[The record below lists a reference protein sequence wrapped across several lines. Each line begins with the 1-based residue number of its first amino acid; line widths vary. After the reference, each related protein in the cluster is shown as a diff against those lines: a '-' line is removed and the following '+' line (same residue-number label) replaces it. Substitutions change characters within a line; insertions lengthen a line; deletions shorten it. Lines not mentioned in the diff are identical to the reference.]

1 MTAPQT
7 GPAAPARP
15 TWGALLPL
23 CLTVFAVLVH
33 ASAIGPLAKAIAR
46 DLGTTVP
53 LIGQV
58 STLLLATMAVAGLLA
73 GPLADHFGHC
83 RVILLGLGL
92 LGLSAAVMGLAPA
105 YPALLG
111 GALIAG
117 IGAPIVGVA
126 FAVAAARYA
135 GEARRAALSRV
146 QAVQTAGSI
155 LGAPLLTAVAAAT
168 AWRGAY
174 VVVLAA
180 YLLAG
185 VLVARRLAR
194 DPRPVGHFTART
206 VLAAYRPL
214 LGDRGMLAL
223 YGASTLRALG
233 WVGPFTYLGAL
244 YAERHGLALGQIGLA
259 YMVASVGMLAGNLAA
274 GRWLGRVDLR
284 RAFAATTAL
293 LALCWAAVFA
303 LPLATPQVVALATVA
318 AFASGIGWI
327 ALTTLLA
334 AETPAGPGTTL
345 TLNGSAFALG
355 AALGSAA
362 GGLLIGLGGYALLGV
377 ALPLATLVAALL
389 VWRPR
394 LRLRAL
400 PEQGEPAVLALAAD
414 DGERQLG

>member
-1 MTAPQT
+1 MTPPAT
-7 GPAAPARP
+7 GPDAPARA

-23 CLTVFAVLVH
+23 CLTVFAVMVH
-33 ASAIGPLAKAIAR
+33 ASAIGPFAKEIAR

-58 STLLLATMAVAGLLA
+58 STLLLGTMALAGLLV
-73 GPLADHFGHC
+73 GPLADHYGHR

-92 LGLSAAVMGLAPA
+92 LGLSAAIMGLAPA
-105 YPALLG
+105 YPALLA
-111 GALIAG
+111 GALVAG
-117 IGAPIVGVA
+117 AGAPILAGA

-135 GEARRAALSRV
+135 GDARRAALSRV
-146 QAVQTAGSI
+146 QATQTAGSI
-155 LGAPLLTAVAAAT
+155 LGAPLLTAIAAAT
-168 AWRGAY
+168 LWRGAY

-185 VLVARRLAR
+185 ALIARCLAR
-194 DPRPVGHFTART
+194 VPRPVGRFTPRT

-214 LGDRGMLAL
+214 LHDRGMLAL

-233 WVGPFTYLGAL
+233 WLGPFTYLGAF

-259 YMVASVGMLAGNLAA
+259 YMVASGGMFAGNLAA
-274 GRWLGRVDLR
+274 GRWLGGVDLR
-284 RAFAATTAL
+284 RAFAATTAI
-293 LALCWAAVFA
+293 LALCWAAVFT
-303 LPLATPQVVALATVA
+303 LPLATPQVVAVATVA

-334 AETPAGPGTTL
+334 AETPAAAGTTL

-355 AALGSAA
+355 SALGSAA

-377 ALPLATLVAALL
+377 VLPLATLGAALL
-389 VWRPR
+389 AWRPR
-394 LRLRAL
+394 RRRRAL
-400 PEQGEPAVLALAAD
+400 PEQGEPPCSPSRRTMAS
-414 DGERQLG
+414 GN

>member
-1 MTAPQT
+1 
-7 GPAAPARP
+7 
-15 TWGALLPL
+15 
-23 CLTVFAVLVH
+23 VLVH

-58 STLLLATMAVAGLLA
+58 STLLLGTMAAAGLLV
-73 GPLADHFGHC
+73 GPLADHYGHR

-105 YPALLG
+105 YPALLV

-135 GEARRAALSRV
+135 GAARRTALSRV
-146 QAVQTAGSI
+146 QATQTAGSI

-185 VLVARRLAR
+185 ALVARRLAR
-194 DPRPVGHFTART
+194 DPRPVGRFTART

-233 WVGPFTYLGAL
+233 WMGPFTYLGAF
-244 YAERHGLALGQIGLA
+244 YAERHGLALGPIGLA
-259 YMVASVGMLAGNLAA
+259 YMVASVGMLTGNLAA

-293 LALCWAAVFA
+293 LALCWAAVFT
-303 LPLATPQVVALATVA
+303 LPLATPPVVALATVA
-318 AFASGIGWI
+318 SFASGIGWI

-334 AETPAGPGTTL
+334 AETPVGAGTTL

-355 AALGSAA
+355 SALGSAA
-362 GGLLIGLGGYALLGV
+362 GGVLIGVGGYALLGV
-377 ALPLATLVAALL
+377 VLPVATLTAALL
-389 VWRPR
+389 VWQPR
-394 LRLRAL
+394 LRFRAL
-400 PEQGEPAVLALAAD
+400 PGSGVGAPATAALAAD
-414 DGERQLG
+414 DEWQRG